1 MNIGIILYSQTGHTL
16 SVAEKLQ
23 QQLEE
28 KGQTVIIDQVTI
40 SGEAA
45 PDKFDFTSIPDVT
58 PYDVVIF
65 GAPVQGFRLCTVMEA
80 YLQQLPSLNGKETAL
95 LVTKQL
101 PFSWTGGTKAVST
114 MKKICQEKG
123 AQVKGAEI
131 AFWSK
136 SKQDESVKR
145 CVNNLSRMFS

>member
-23 QQLEE
+23 RQLEE
-28 KGQTVIIDQVTI
+28 KGKTVTI
-40 SGEAA
+40 EQISIRGEAA
-45 PDKFDFTSIPDVT
+45 PGKFEMTATPDVG
-58 PYDVVIF
+58 PYDAVIF
-65 GAPVQGFRLCTVMEA
+65 GAPVQGFRLCMVMEA
-80 YLQQLPSLNGKETAL
+80 YLQQLPPLNGKETAFL
-95 LVTKQL
+95 ITKQL
-101 PFSWTGGTKAVST
+101 PFNWTGGTKAVST
-114 MKKICQEKG
+114 MKKICQDKG

-136 SKQDESVKR
+136 SKQDESVKN